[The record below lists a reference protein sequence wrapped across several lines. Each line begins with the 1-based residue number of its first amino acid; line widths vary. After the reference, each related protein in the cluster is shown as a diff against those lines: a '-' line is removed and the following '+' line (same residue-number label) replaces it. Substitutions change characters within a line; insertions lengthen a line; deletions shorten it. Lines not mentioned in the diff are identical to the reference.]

1 MDNRK
6 NIYNNINLL
15 ENHND
20 IIIFIKQNNIEYTE
34 NNNGI
39 YINISILSDELISE
53 LNTLIIDLIEYE
65 KTKDDMYKLN
75 EIKVELTNK
84 KDTNPIMMK
93 KKLKLTKSQVDRL
106 NNIKA

>member
-1 MDNRK
+1 METLGIK
-6 NIYNNINLL
+6 VL
-15 ENHND
+15 EKALEQSNPNSV
-20 IIIFIKQNNIEYTE
+20 IQ
-34 NNNGI
+34 
-39 YINISILSDELISE
+39 
-53 LNTLIIDLIEYE
+53 TLIIDLIEYE